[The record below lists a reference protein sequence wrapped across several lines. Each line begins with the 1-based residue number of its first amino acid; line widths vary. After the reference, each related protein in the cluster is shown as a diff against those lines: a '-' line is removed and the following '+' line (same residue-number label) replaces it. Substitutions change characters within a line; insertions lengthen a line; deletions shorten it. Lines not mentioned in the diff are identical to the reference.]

1 MRQLALL
8 AVLAACSPSEPA
20 KASPGPAAPAAR
32 AADPKP
38 APPVPRPPVPV
49 APGDAAKPTGGKPP
63 EPVNAPPVA
72 DEPLPGGHDFTPTGK
87 ILLAVGACGGDGTL
101 PAGFEK
107 QLIAQHCEVIAKTQ
121 ASYKAAW
128 LDIATPFFAAHVP
141 ATVPKKVVYPFAGG
155 DLSTALTVYPDADEI
170 TTMSLEPAGDPRTLE
185 VLAKQRA
192 VATPNT
198 WSKPAPSPVKPA
210 AVKRRSP
217 AVGKSDKPERSDD
230 GGTDADPVVLEKGPP
245 TLEKAL
251 RTVEYE
257 LRFLYRVN
265 FSNTINMIDAMRGG
279 LLPTNLI
286 FSLSALKV
294 HGYEVVSLRYF
305 KLDSDGGI
313 KYLSDEDVASAPNPG
328 AGAPDYRNRIFANA
342 EVRFKKPGGRVQ
354 IYRHIQVN
362 LDNEHLKKDMRV
374 IRHLEAKGEVAG
386 MTKAASYLLS
396 WDSFSI
402 MRDYLLEHVQWMVS
416 DATGVAPKW
425 GTSKGYVYETY
436 GAFQIPHIEA
446 GRGIAKDWRDE
457 FAAQPRRKL
466 SFRFGYYDGTPAH
479 TNHLVIMRKKS

>member
-1 MRQLALL
+1 MRQLAVFAL
-8 AVLAACSPSEPA
+8 ALAACSSSDPA
-20 KASPGPAAPAAR
+20 TASPGAPSPPIAQAR
-32 AADPKP
+32 P
-38 APPVPRPPVPV
+38 APPPAPV
-49 APGDAAKPTGGKPP
+49 APPDAA
-63 EPVNAPPVA
+63 PVATRTSPVA
-72 DEPLPGGHDFTPTGK
+72 DEQPPDGHDFTPTGK

-101 PAGFEK
+101 PEGFNK
-107 QLIAQHCEVIAKTQ
+107 ALVTQHCQVIAKTQ
-121 ASYKAAW
+121 ADYKKAW
-128 LDIATPFFAAHVP
+128 LDVATPFFVAHVP

-185 VLAKQRA
+185 VLAKRRQTSAPITKR
-192 VATPNT
+192 
-198 WSKPAPSPVKPA
+198 KPAPV
-210 AVKRRSP
+210 
-217 AVGKSDKPERSDD
+217 KSDKPARSD
-230 GGTDADPVVLEKGPP
+230 GGADADPVVVDRGPP

-251 RTVEYE
+251 RTIEYE

-265 FSNTINMIDAMRGG
+265 FSNTLNMIDAMRGG

-294 HGYEVVSLRYF
+294 HGYEVVALRYF
-305 KLDSDGGI
+305 RLDADGGI
-313 KYLSDEDVASAPNPG
+313 KYLTDDDVASAPDPA
-328 AGAPDYRNRIFANA
+328 AGAPDDRNRIFANA

-362 LDNEHLKKDMRV
+362 LDNDHLKKDMRV
-374 IRHLEAKGEVAG
+374 IRHLEAKGTVAG

-402 MRDYLLEHVQWMVS
+402 VRDYLLDHVTWMVS

-425 GTSKGYVYETY
+425 GKAKGFEYETY
-436 GAFQIPHIEA
+436 GAFELPHIEA
-446 GRGIAKDWRDE
+446 GRGISQNWSKE
-457 FAAQPRRKL
+457 FTAQPRRKL

-479 TNHLVIMRKKS
+479 TNHLVIMRKPM